1 MTPISDASSPQL
13 LIWIAKMQQVS
24 NDAGLKMQT
33 WEQDFVSTFGY
44 PHRRTVPVRYAPAV
58 RLWRQKARTGILGGQ
73 PLKFLFSHNVL
84 VNIMGF

>member
-1 MTPISDASSPQL
+1 
-13 LIWIAKMQQVS
+13 
-24 NDAGLKMQT
+24 MQT

-44 PHRRTVPVRYAPAV
+44 PHRRPVPVRYAPAV

-84 VNIMGF
+84 VNIMGFQSSENAMIIVVDLFYC

>member
-1 MTPISDASSPQL
+1 
-13 LIWIAKMQQVS
+13 
-24 NDAGLKMQT
+24 MQT

-58 RLWRQKARTGILGGQ
+58 RLWRQKACTGVLGGQ

-84 VNIMGF
+84 VNIMGFQSSENAMIIVVDLFYC